1 MPKAYRM
8 PASAD
13 APDRVPA
20 PENRSARTGETIIVV
35 GSGPVGFHFI
45 QELLKRKYA
54 GNILL
59 FGDEPWRPYNRVHLS
74 SLLAGDMRY
83 QQILLPDIDKT
94 GAHFRFINRRIMAL
108 DVHEKRVR
116 DERGGEHHFDR
127 LVLATGSRPWLP
139 QIQGVD
145 LAGVYVFRDLNDA
158 QKLLARTV
166 RTRRTVVVGGGL
178 LGVEAARAMQ
188 RNHTNVVLVHQGN
201 RLMNRQLDVDAGAIL
216 KHSLEG
222 YGVQVLLN
230 AGVKTILGTQ
240 AVTGV
245 ALRNGVTLDCDTVI
259 FATGIQPNVELA
271 RYAGIKVGRGI
282 RVDDGLSTSQAD
294 VFAVGECVEHRNEVY
309 GVLAPGLE
317 QAAVLA
323 DRLCKGSAEYR
334 GSIAA
339 IRLKVLDLPVFSMGW
354 IGDEYERQIDEV
366 VVYHGPQGEYRKL
379 FLKRSV
385 IKGVVAVGECP
396 ERSRLQDMI
405 VRERIV
411 WPWHLRR
418 FRLEG
423 LLWPRQDDADMQGWH
438 ARARLLSTL
447 VLFALLAVLLLL
459 VLPDQ

>member
-1 MPKAYRM
+1 MSKAYRV
-8 PASAD
+8 PTPVD
-13 APDRVPA
+13 AVDPGPA
-20 PENRSARTGETIIVV
+20 PSKKSARKNETIIVV

-45 QELLKRKYA
+45 QELLKRKYP

-59 FGDEPWRPYNRVHLS
+59 FGDEPWRPYNRIHLS

-94 GAHFRFINRRIMAL
+94 GSRFRFINRRIMAL
-108 DVHEKRVR
+108 DVHEKLVR
-116 DERGGEHHFDR
+116 DERGGEHHFDK

-139 QIQGVD
+139 QIKGLD
-145 LAGVYVFRDLNDA
+145 LTGVYVFRDLNDA
-158 QKLLARTV
+158 QKLLARSV

-188 RNHTNVVLVHQGN
+188 RNHTDVVLVHQGN
-201 RLMNRQLDVDAGAIL
+201 RLMNRQLDFEAGAIL

-230 AGVKTILGTQ
+230 TGVKVILGKH

-245 ALRNGVTLDCDTVI
+245 ELRNGSKLDCDTVI

-282 RVDDGLSTSQAD
+282 RVDDTLGTSQAD
-294 VFAVGECVEHRNEVY
+294 IFAVGECVEHRNEVY

-317 QAAVLA
+317 QASILA
-323 DRLCKGSAEYR
+323 NRLCKGGAEYR
-334 GSIAA
+334 GSFVSAQ
-339 IRLKVLDLPVFSMGW
+339 LKVLDLPVFTMGW
-354 IGDEYERQIDEV
+354 IGDEYENQIDEV
-366 VVYHGPQGEYRKL
+366 MLYHGPQGEYRKL
-379 FLKRSV
+379 FLKRGV
-385 IKGVVAVGECP
+385 IKGAVAVGECP

-411 WPWHLRR
+411 WPWQLRR

-423 LLWPRQDDADMQGWH
+423 LLWPRQDSLDLHGWADK
-438 ARARLLSTL
+438 ARLLFTL
-447 VLFALLAVLLLL
+447 VLFVLLAVLLVFL
-459 VLPDQ
+459 LPDR